1 MPEPI
6 LSRNFGKKNAHSLGV
21 YIQGGG
27 YEAMK
32 KALTEMKPEQII
44 QEVDKSGLKGRGGAG
59 FPVGKKWSFIP
70 KEATKPKYLVINA
83 DEGEPGTYKDRPI
96 MECDPHAVVEGAVI
110 TCFAVGIH
118 WAGIYVRG
126 EYVKSI
132 ERLEGAINEA
142 YAKGYLGKNIL
153 GTGFDLDMVVHRG
166 AGAYICGEE
175 TGLLE
180 SFEGKKG
187 QPRMKP
193 PFPAIVGLFQGPTVI
208 NNVES
213 IAAIPHIVKNG
224 GEWFNGLGA
233 PGIGG
238 GVKLFPVSG
247 HVKKPGVYELP
258 MGTPLREIIYKHAG
272 GIRGDKKLKAVIP
285 GGASAP
291 VLKPEEIDVPMEY
304 ANLAKIGSMMG
315 SGAVIV
321 MDEDTDLVKTLRVLL
336 CFYAHES
343 CGKCTPCREGTGWMA
358 KIIKRIEKGEG
369 ESADLDTIVS
379 IANGIRGRTL
389 CPLGDAAIGP
399 ALSFVTKFR
408 QEFEDYIK
416 VGAG

>member
-1 MPEPI
+1 MAEPI
-6 LSRNFGKKNAHSLGV
+6 LSRNFGKKDSHTLQV
-21 YIQGGG
+21 YVEGGG

-32 KALTEMKPEQII
+32 KALKEMKPEQII

-70 KEATKPKYLVINA
+70 KESPKPKYLVINA
-83 DEGEPGTYKDRPI
+83 DEGEPGTFKDRQI
-96 MECDPHAVVEGAVI
+96 MEQDPHAVVEGAII

-132 ERLEGAINEA
+132 ERLEGAIEEA

-153 GTGFDLDMVVHRG
+153 ETGFDLDIVVHRG

-175 TGLLE
+175 TALLE

-187 QPRMKP
+187 QPRKKP

-208 NNVES
+208 NNIES
-213 IAAIPHIVKNG
+213 TASIPHIIKNG
-224 GEWFNGLGA
+224 GEWWNNLGA

-238 GVKLFPVSG
+238 GVRLFSVSG

-258 MGTPLREIIYKHAG
+258 MGIPLREIIYTHAG

-285 GGASAP
+285 GGSSAP
-291 VLKPEEIDVPMEY
+291 VLKPEEIDVPMEFVS
-304 ANLAKIGSMMG
+304 LAKIGSMAG

-321 MDEDTDLVKTLRVLL
+321 MDEDTNLVQVLRVLL
-336 CFYAHES
+336 NFYAHES

-358 KIIKRIEKGEG
+358 KIIERIEKGEG
-369 ESADLDTIVS
+369 QSEDLDTIVS
-379 IANGIRGRTL
+379 IANGIRTRTL

-399 ALSFVTKFR
+399 AISFVTKFR

-416 VGAG
+416 RH